1 MSEIKGS
8 FFSIDS
14 STFYTTIPHE
24 KLKPRL
30 KEIIRSAFYFK
41 NGK

>member
-1 MSEIKGS
+1 MSEIKGP

-24 KLKPRL
+24 NLKPRL